1 MLLPVLKKELK
12 YYAASPLV
20 YVAGAVFL
28 GLAGYFFYTNL
39 IMLLL
44 LQGSGIDVNVWEYTI
59 NDIRLLVMLLI
70 PVVSMRMLAE
80 EKRLGTIELLCTS
93 PLHEWDIVLGKYCAG
108 MCVIGMLVCAT
119 LLFPLLFSVFYPL
132 EHGQLYGAY
141 LGLMLMCCGLMAAGI
156 FWSSVTES
164 QIVAAVATLGF
175 TFLLW
180 FMDQYDAIDQVSGHL
195 SFALLSLQKRFY
207 NFNQGVVT
215 LRDTVYFV
223 GFAILFIVLAVES
236 LKQRNYDARGVMLP
250 FWGRINVRELSFA
263 LHAAVYTLCF
273 LFCIALPG
281 IPNTRFDL
289 TAGKLHSP
297 SVITAQ
303 AFSRLDDRFT
313 LLIGCERLQKY
324 QYEDFMEQLSRLS
337 PHFMYRMMT
346 IDRNPVAA
354 EQLEITQGGSG
365 VAEYRGRKKKI
376 GKVNEE
382 ALVAALQELLQQDQK
397 RVRIISPAPPEGAK
411 ASPLF
416 VMADKM
422 LIDEGFLLETLAP
435 GAVNAAAPGA
445 ALLMVR
451 DIHGDLPSGMLEK
464 MGVFFEQGG
473 NVLMM
478 LNSAASPNIAE
489 FLKKYNI
496 ELGSDLIIDRQH
508 VGAGLGE
515 LTPLIFFNKEHPAAA
530 HCETPAVFNRA
541 RSVQVGTN
549 FQTGYKASIICSS
562 GRSTWA
568 ETNIASA
575 CNSTATFASGID
587 AYGPV
592 TVGVSIERSDSKK
605 GGSAGRMIV
614 LGSDSF
620 MTDDYI
626 DLLGNGGFAKNMV
639 AWLTDQ
645 GLPLQPPVAQQPAF
659 ALTPIRIT
667 DSQSR
672 IFFWSAVV
680 VAPMFFMLAGL
691 AIVVFRRL
699 RR

>member
-44 LQGSGIDVNVWEYTI
+44 LQGSGINVNVWEYTI
-59 NDIRLLVMLLI
+59 NDIRLLVLLLI
-70 PVVSMRMLAE
+70 PVISMRMLAE

-141 LGLMLMCCGLMAAGI
+141 LGLMLMCCALMAAGV

-180 FMDQYDAIDQVSGHL
+180 FMDQYDGLDQVSGQL
-195 SFALLSLQKRFY
+195 SFTLLSLQKRFY
-207 NFNQGVVT
+207 NFNRGVVT
-215 LRDTVYFV
+215 LRDTAYFA

-236 LKQRNYDARGVMLP
+236 LKQRKYDARVFRLP
-250 FWGRINVRELSFA
+250 FWGLINVRGLSFA
-263 LHAAVYTLCF
+263 LHAAFYSLCF
-273 LFCIALPG
+273 LLCVALPG
-281 IPNTRFDL
+281 IPNKRFDL
-289 TAGKLHSP
+289 TAGKQHSS

-303 AFSRLDDRFT
+303 ALARLDDT
-313 LLIGCERLQKY
+313 LLLSIGCERLQKY
-324 QYEDFMEQLSRLS
+324 QYEDFLEQLTGLS
-337 PHFMYRMMT
+337 PHFMYRLIT

-354 EQLEITQGGSG
+354 EQMEIAQGGSG

-376 GKVNEE
+376 ARLNEE
-382 ALVAALQELLQQDQK
+382 SLVAALRELMQQDQK
-397 RVRIISPAPPEGAK
+397 TVRIIAPAPSAGAR
-411 ASPLF
+411 ATPLF
-416 VMADKM
+416 VKADKM
-422 LIDEGFLLETLAP
+422 LIDEGFLLETVAP
-435 GAVNAAAPGA
+435 DGAVAAASGA

-451 DIHGDLPSGMLEK
+451 DIQGDLPSGTLEK
-464 MGVFFEQGG
+464 IGVFFEQGG

-478 LNSAASPNIAE
+478 LNSAASPNIAG

-496 ELGSDLIIDRQH
+496 DLGTDLIIDRQH
-508 VGAGLGE
+508 GGAGLGE
-515 LTPLIFFNKEHPAAA
+515 LNPLVFFNKEHPAAA
-530 HCETPAVFNRA
+530 RCEMPAVFNRA

-549 FQTGYKASIICSS
+549 FQIGYKVSIICSS
-562 GRSTWA
+562 GRATWA
-568 ETNIASA
+568 EADIASA
-575 CNSTATFASGID
+575 CNGTATFASGVD

-592 TVGVSIERSDSKK
+592 AMGVSVERSDSRK

-620 MTDDYI
+620 MTDDSI
-626 DLLGNGGFAKNMV
+626 DLLGNGGFAKNIV

-645 GLPLQPPVAQQPAF
+645 GLLPQPSGAKPPAS
-659 ALTPIRIT
+659 APPPIRMT
-667 DSQSR
+667 DGQAR

-680 VAPMFFMLAGL
+680 MAPMLFMLAGL
-691 AIVVFRRL
+691 AVVVFRRL
-699 RR
+699 RQ